1 MEAAFLPTN
10 KASPA
15 AGLSCWAPWQPP
27 SVPTVSPLHPHA
39 ALPACHCSE
48 PSRGQRALLSRSPI
62 PAPADLHHCLVQTH
76 LTCVHAPNPSAMWA
90 SSVRVHSTMGM
101 GGTTRD
107 GVPSTAQKGCTV
119 CWILTQ
125 QHPVSP
131 ERLLLLLSL
140 GVGWGQPVD
149 IEPHCCVTALP

>member
-1 MEAAFLPTN
+1 
-10 KASPA
+10 
-15 AGLSCWAPWQPP
+15 
-27 SVPTVSPLHPHA
+27 
-39 ALPACHCSE
+39 
-48 PSRGQRALLSRSPI
+48 
-62 PAPADLHHCLVQTH
+62 
-76 LTCVHAPNPSAMWA
+76 
-90 SSVRVHSTMGM
+90 MGM